1 MQNFGILFSGYIQVQ
16 QQESTFANTTQLQGF
31 QISFKSH

>member
-16 QQESTFANTTQLQGF
+16 QQESTFASMNQLQGF

>member
-1 MQNFGILFSGYIQVQ
+1 MQNFGIMFSGYIQVQ
-16 QQESTFANTTQLQGF
+16 QESTFASMNQLQGF